1 MREEPAPPPLLL
13 TRSEAG
19 AASVVNPVVEAG
31 SVTAAASTFFLFEL
45 GGVKVGDARMEAC
58 AESGG
63 DVDDGD
69 VLSATEE
76 VGSDG
81 SIEGDSGGRNCSRAS
96 PPSALPTNCSLLV
109 RRCCLAAR
117 FAR

>member
-1 MREEPAPPPLLL
+1 MREEPAPPLLL

-31 SVTAAASTFFLFEL
+31 SAAAASTFFLFEL
-45 GGVKVGDARMEAC
+45 GGGVKVGDARIEAC